1 MNLLHMH
8 LHGVRRYFTS
18 MDGAADN
25 SEAVL
30 GDTTAQPTADGEA
43 VPGQLSAELR
53 AALGISE
60 SAPPP
65 WLARMRRLGYPP
77 GYMAPDAEPTADTGA
92 TGVADRHWSLFTVL
106 QH

>member
-1 MNLLHMH
+1 MQLHA
-8 LHGVRRYFTS
+8 VPRYFTS

-30 GDTTAQPTADGEA
+30 GGTTAQPTAGSEV

-60 SAPPP
+60 LAPPP

-77 GYMAPDAEPTADTGA
+77 GYMAPDVEPAADTGDI
-92 TGVADRHWSLFTVL
+92 GVVDR
-106 QH
+106 